1 VPWQTVA
8 VLRRPT
14 LLTSLLLGGALVL
27 GGCSSSLLGDLGDVP
42 SSQASA
48 APVQVSGAVGE
59 PPSLTYEQPYDVVRP
74 GARTVWP
81 GSGEPVVEGE
91 PVLLNMYAEDGRDG
105 SVVSSTYIDAP
116 AWYTMSPEA
125 LGSNLYDTLR
135 GQKVGARMLLV
146 EEDDG
151 VPVILVVDVLPTRA
165 AGTEVTVADGLPA
178 VERDTTGEPTVRVP
192 AKQKPPADL
201 QVQPLLRGS
210 GPQVQVGQVVT
221 MRFTAVRWSDGE
233 QFDTTWTP
241 GTRPQ
246 SATVG
251 IGQLVDGLDQGLVE
265 QTVGSQV
272 MLVVPPGLGYGGTSS
287 DLADETLVYVVDILD
302 SHFQVTE
309 EDTPGE
315 GRGDDGGDPEKASG
329 EQSGTDAAGSDDSK
343 EG

>member
-1 VPWQTVA
+1 M
-8 VLRRPT
+8 LRRLV
-14 LLTSLLLGGALVL
+14 LLTCLLLGGALVL
-27 GGCSSSLLGDLGDVP
+27 GGCGSSLLGNLP
-42 SSQASA
+42 TSAPSA

-59 PPSLTYEQPYDVVRP
+59 PPSLEYDVPYQVTRQ

-81 GSGEPVVEGE
+81 GSGEPVKDGR

-105 SVVSSTYIDAP
+105 SVISSTYIDAP
-116 AWYTMSPEA
+116 GWYTMSPES

-135 GQKVGARMLLV
+135 GQRVGARMLLL

-151 VPVILVVDVLPTRA
+151 VPVVLVVDVLPTRA
-165 AGTEVTVADGLPA
+165 EGDEVSVAEGLPTVERGDDGAPEVTV
-178 VERDTTGEPTVRVP
+178 P
-192 AKQKPPADL
+192 AKSAPPADL
-201 QVQPLLRGS
+201 QVQPLLRGR

-221 MRFTAVRWSDGE
+221 MRFTAVRWSDGR

-272 MLVVPPGLGYGGTSS
+272 LLVVPPSLGYGGTSS

-302 SHFQVTE
+302 AHFQVTE
-309 EDTPGE
+309 DESTGQ
-315 GRGDDGGDPEKASG
+315 GKGDDGGDPEKSSG
-329 EQSGTDAAGSDDSK
+329 SSDDSSDDSSK

>member
-1 VPWQTVA
+1 M
-8 VLRRPT
+8 LRRLT
-14 LLTSLLLGGALVL
+14 LLISLLLGGTLVL
-27 GGCSSSLLGDLGDVP
+27 GGCSGSLLDDEP
-42 SSQASA
+42 TSTSSA

-59 PPSLTYEQPYDVVRP
+59 PPALTYDQPYDVTRP

-81 GSGEPVVEGE
+81 GSGDPVVDGE

-105 SVVSSTYIDAP
+105 TVISSTYIDAP
-116 AWYTMSPEA
+116 AWYTMSPES

-135 GQKVGARMLLV
+135 GRQVGARMLLT

-165 AGTEVTVADGLPA
+165 SGTEVPEAKGMPT
-178 VERDTTGEPTVRVP
+178 VERGDDGSPEVSVP
-192 AKQKPPADL
+192 AKTDPPEDL
-201 QVQPLLRGS
+201 QVQPLVRGT

-221 MRFTAVRWSDGE
+221 MRFTAVRWSDGK
-233 QFDTTWTP
+233 QFDTTWSE

-246 SATVG
+246 SATIG

-272 MLVVPPGLGYGGTSS
+272 LLVVPPGLGYGGTSS

-302 SHFQVTE
+302 AHFQVTDDE
-309 EDTPGE
+309 STG
-315 GRGDDGGDPEKASG
+315 GGQGDDGGAPAEKSG
-329 EQSGTDAAGSDDSK
+329 GDAAGSDDSK

>member
-1 VPWQTVA
+1 M
-8 VLRRPT
+8 LRRLT
-14 LLTSLLLGGALVL
+14 LLLALLLGGTLVL
-27 GGCSSSLLGDLGDVP
+27 GGCSSSLLDGLGDVP
-42 SSQASA
+42 SSGPSAS
-48 APVQVSGAVGE
+48 PVQVSGAVGE
-59 PPSLTYEQPYDVVRP
+59 PPALEYGQPYDVVRP

-81 GSGEPVVEGE
+81 GSGDAVVDGE

-105 SVVSSTYIDAP
+105 TVISSTYIDAP
-116 AWYTMSPEA
+116 AWYTMSPES

-165 AGTEVTVADGLPA
+165 SGAEVPVGDGLP
-178 VERDTTGEPTVRVP
+178 TVARGAGGAPEVSVP
-192 AKQKPPADL
+192 KKAKPPEDL
-201 QVQPLLRGS
+201 QVQPLLRGT

-221 MRFTAVRWSDGE
+221 MRFTAVRWSDGK

-272 MLVVPPGLGYGGTSS
+272 LLVVPPDLGYGGTSS
-287 DLADETLVYVVDILD
+287 DLAGETLVYVVDILD
-302 SHFQVTE
+302 AHFQVTE
-309 EDTPGE
+309 DESTGK
-315 GRGDDGGDPEKASG
+315 GQGDDGGEP
-329 EQSGTDAAGSDDSK
+329 GSDPGTKSGDQPAGNDSK

>member
-1 VPWQTVA
+1 M
-8 VLRRPT
+8 LRRLT
-14 LLTSLLLGGALVL
+14 LLLALLLGGSLVL
-27 GGCSSSLLGDLGDVP
+27 GGCGSSLLGGLGDGP
-42 SSQASA
+42 SSQPSV

-59 PPSLTYEQPYDVVRP
+59 PPALHYEQPYDVVRP

-81 GSGEPVVEGE
+81 GSGDAVVDDE
-91 PVLLNMYAEDGRDG
+91 PVLLNMYAENGRDG
-105 SVVSSTYIDAP
+105 TVISSTYIDAP
-116 AWYTMSPEA
+116 AWYTMSPES

-165 AGTEVTVADGLPA
+165 SGVEVPVADGLPTVA
-178 VERDTTGEPTVRVP
+178 RADDGTPTVRVP
-192 AKQKPPADL
+192 AKGAPPEDL
-201 QVQPLLRGS
+201 QVQPLLRGT

-221 MRFTAVRWSDGE
+221 MRFTAVRWSDGK

-246 SATVG
+246 SATIG

-272 MLVVPPGLGYGGTSS
+272 LLVVPPSLGYGGTSS
-287 DLADETLVYVVDILD
+287 DLAGETLVYVVDILD
-302 SHFQVTE
+302 AHFQVTE
-309 EDTPGE
+309 DESTGKSA
-315 GRGDDGGDPEKASG
+315 GKSQGDDGGEPEQQPG
-329 EQSGTDAAGSDDSK
+329 DDSK